1 MYGYYKAP
9 LNPLRISKDGIYL
22 QIKKDGNDLH
32 YERTVHN
39 NSIEKILLTKDCGII
54 INPIESQKIRNKVTP
69 YLLIEFEK
77 SIFVEP
83 KDTNNIYITF
93 PVDIGVFISGHKNY
107 DLLDAFTL
115 AKEKYT
121 LYGNPRNGVI
131 CKYHKSPVFTSIPSD
146 VNPLINGLMKLKL
159 INTTDRWIEVTKSV
173 FDSYEMKVYF
183 NENLV
188 SMKANMKILTEKIAE
203 TEFVDSGIKK
213 GMKKALEMFEST
225 KIAVTQKKYTMEDGI

>member
-9 LNPLRISKDGIYL
+9 LNPLRISKDGTYL

-32 YERTVHN
+32 YERTVNN

>member
-1 MYGYYKAP
+1 
-9 LNPLRISKDGIYL
+9 
-22 QIKKDGNDLH
+22 
-32 YERTVHN
+32 
-39 NSIEKILLTKDCGII
+39 
-54 INPIESQKIRNKVTP
+54 
-69 YLLIEFEK
+69 
-77 SIFVEP
+77 
-83 KDTNNIYITF
+83 
-93 PVDIGVFISGHKNY
+93 
-107 DLLDAFTL
+107 
-115 AKEKYT
+115 